1 MAGIEH
7 RHWSATSD
15 LSGLFFWISLIC
27 PSGKQLSETRTAGGL
42 SVQAGALER
51 KWEKLAS

>member
-15 LSGLFFWISLIC
+15 PNGLCPDLPDLSLRE
-27 PSGKQLSETRTAGGL
+27 QLSETRTSGGL
-42 SVQAGALER
+42 TVQAGALGR
-51 KWEKLAS
+51 K